1 MFITLLVVTFVI
13 ALSVA
18 AAVARSFAAPVKR
31 ILGHIVA
38 DDITFAWTKYLR
50 FAILV
55 VGVSSGVRIWELER
69 YITPM
74 GPPGSNEVLVLNRD
88 RWILEVYRTIIG
100 SLQGIAWLLLAFFI
114 FALIAYVVVHFG
126 ERRARPE
133 SELGR
138 KVGDGTAGG
147 RE

>member
-13 ALSVA
+13 ALSVS
-18 AAVARSFAAPVKR
+18 AAVARSFASPIKR

-38 DDITFAWTKYLR
+38 DDLTFAWTKYIR

-55 VGVSSGVRIWELER
+55 VGISSGVRIWELER
-69 YITPM
+69 YITPL
-74 GPPGSNEVLVLNRD
+74 GPPGMEVLVLNRD

-126 ERRARPE
+126 ERRARREPE
-133 SELGR
+133 VSR
-138 KVGDGTAGG
+138 PVGDTGKAGV
-147 RE
+147 E